1 MESVSPAV
9 VPPVILKDAL
19 HCDHPRDITSANV
32 KVNKIR
38 FILFFN
44 LISNPYTGLV
54 CDLLDTSEINF

>member
-1 MESVSPAV
+1 MESVSPVV

-19 HCDHPRDITSANV
+19 HCDHPRDVTSANV

-44 LISNPYTGLV
+44 FKPLHGVSL
-54 CDLLDTSEINF
+54 